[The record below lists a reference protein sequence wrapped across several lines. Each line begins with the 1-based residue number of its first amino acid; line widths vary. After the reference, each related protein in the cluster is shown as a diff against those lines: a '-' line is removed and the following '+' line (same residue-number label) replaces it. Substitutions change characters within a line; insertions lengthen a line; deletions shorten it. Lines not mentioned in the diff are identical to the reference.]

1 MPTGLVNT
9 AFSCLLNSV
18 IKRQN
23 TLGNNTFKIKEE
35 KQKKPGTKENCCC
48 TVRIRV
54 FIKTFQ
60 GTNAPGPEESKIFW
74 KGIQNEN
81 KAIMTIC
88 NTQPM
93 LVP

>member
-1 MPTGLVNT
+1 MPTGLINT

-48 TVRIRV
+48 AVSIIV
-54 FIKTFQ
+54 FIKTFLFKEQ
-60 GTNAPGPEESKIFW
+60 MLLVQKKVKYFGKEFRMKI
-74 KGIQNEN
+74 K
-81 KAIMTIC
+81 
-88 NTQPM
+88 
-93 LVP
+93 L